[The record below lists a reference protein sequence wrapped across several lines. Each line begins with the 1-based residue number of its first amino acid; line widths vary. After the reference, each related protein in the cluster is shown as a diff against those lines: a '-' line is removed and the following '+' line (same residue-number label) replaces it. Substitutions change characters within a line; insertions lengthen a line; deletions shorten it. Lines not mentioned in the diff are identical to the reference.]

1 VANGVVS
8 VAGTA
13 LQAAVGLRGLVG
25 LTCYAAWN
33 LLFAALT
40 VLYLLHLRAVV
51 RQTGPGP

>member
-1 VANGVVS
+1 MANGVVS